1 MGKEQNHIHLE
12 NSTQKTK
19 DWATRSHW
27 RLTHALRKCK
37 EFLLYQCHG
46 GCHRC
51 RDGRLVIYL
60 DTCHFWCE
68 YKAKIKW
75 INQKWIQRGCC
86 TQSLSTICIIY
97 GDYLAKFW
105 WFNLLYRTKNTRL
118 DQKIYSLYFCFILTP
133 KMARVKIY
141 HQPSVPTPM
150 CLLWYN
156 FTKFLHNFNI
166 DDNTIL
172 CFIRFY
178 IFKSLTNFIT

>member
-1 MGKEQNHIHLE
+1 MVVIVWEMVLQQPVQSVPITTNVVSS
-12 NSTQKTK
+12 NP
-19 DWATRSHW
+19 D
-27 RLTHALRKCK
+27 
-37 EFLLYQCHG
+37 
-46 GCHRC
+46 HRC

-97 GDYLAKFW
+97 GDYLAKLW

-118 DQKIYSLYFCFILTP
+118 DQKKSAY
-133 KMARVKIY
+133 
-141 HQPSVPTPM
+141 QPSVPTPM

-178 IFKSLTNFIT
+178 IFWCRPFLYFFI